1 MSYFEPSYFISYHF
15 ITEYKDSFLT
25 LFYRIQQ
32 LGEVVNWSDST
43 LTITPRSVTES
54 ELEML
59 RRHVDLSPKTIK
71 RHLSEFSRTYIYTG
85 RMAVVPQTSW
95 DRFEQECG
103 DMDYKKKNRL
113 ARVWFYLLVQ
123 CWLYRDFS
131 RSEGAMA
138 HDLCMRTNYLVI
150 AVNWLLEHKLIA
162 LKHGHMNFGDKTCAR
177 VYQPYSC
184 DVPKVAQHTMWFIG
198 HMAEFENDN

>member
-1 MSYFEPSYFISYHF
+1 MSYFEPSYFMPYHF
-15 ITEYKDSFLT
+15 VTEYTDSFLT

-32 LGEVVNWSDST
+32 LGQTISWSEQT
-43 LTITPRSVTES
+43 LTITPKPIS
-54 ELEML
+54 EPDLEEL
-59 RRHVDLSPKTIK
+59 RQKTGLSLKTIK
-71 RHLSEFSRTYIYTG
+71 RHLDELDHVYIYTG

-95 DRFEQECG
+95 PRFEKECG
-103 DMDYKKKNRL
+103 KISYKEKNRL
-113 ARVWFYLLVQ
+113 ARVWFYLIVQ

-138 HDLCMRTNYLVI
+138 HDLCMRTNYLVA

-162 LKHGHMNFGDKTCAR
+162 LKHGHMCFGDQACAR

-184 DVPKVAQHTMWFIG
+184 DIPLVARHTMWFIG
-198 HMAEFENDN
+198 HTMDLKKDN

>member
-1 MSYFEPSYFISYHF
+1 MSYFEPSYFMPGSF
-15 ITEYKDSFLT
+15 ITEHTDSFLT
-25 LFYRIQQ
+25 LFYRTQQ
-32 LGEVVNWSDST
+32 LKTSINWSEST
-43 LTITPRSVTES
+43 LTITPKPITAA

-71 RHLSEFSRTYIYTG
+71 RHLSKFTLPYIYTG
-85 RMAVVPQTSW
+85 RMAVVPQASW
-95 DRFEQECG
+95 GRFEHACG
-103 DMDYKKKNRL
+103 EMAYKQKNRL

-138 HDLCMRTNYLVI
+138 HDLCMRTNYLVAAI
-150 AVNWLLEHKLIA
+150 NWLLEHKLIA
-162 LKHGHMNFGDKTCAR
+162 LKHNHMHFGDKACAR

-184 DVPKVAQHTMWFIG
+184 DVPRVAQHTM
-198 HMAEFENDN
+198 